1 MSKKNETGYLSAK
14 ESRRISRENRRITD
28 QLEKRHK
35 RKNVPESEYLTQMKD
50 PNNALEIENLHTY
63 FFSDVGTVRAVDG
76 VSFDVP
82 IGKTVGVVGESGCG
96 KSVTSLSIMQL
107 LQRPQGQIVDGEIR
121 LNLGNGKCYDITK
134 TPTERM
140 QNLRGNY
147 MSMIFQEPM
156 TSLNPVFT
164 IGRQIM
170 ESLLFHGEKDK
181 KRARERAIEMLRLV
195 GIPDP
200 EKSMERY
207 PHQISGGMRQRV
219 MIAMAL
225 SCQPNILIA
234 DEPTTALD
242 VTIQAQILRL
252 IGDLRKKLGTAI
264 ILITH
269 DLGIVAQTAENV
281 LVMYGGQAVEYSD
294 VKSIYKQP
302 LHPYTVGLLKS
313 IPKLHDQQKR
323 LYNIKGS
330 IPSPKEFPEG
340 CRFSPRCEECME
352 ICRTKKPELVS
363 LPDGRRVRCWKYAL
377 NQEKATAKEA
387 AEE

>member
-1 MSKKNETGYLSAK
+1 MSEP
-14 ESRRISRENRRITD
+14 I
-28 QLEKRHK
+28 LEVKGLK
-35 RKNVPESEYLTQMKD
+35 
-50 PNNALEIENLHTY
+50 TY
-63 FFSDVGTVRAVDG
+63 FYTEEGVVPAVDG
-76 VSFDVP
+76 LDFTLHNGETLA
-82 IGKTVGVVGESGCG
+82 IVGESGCG
-96 KSVTSLSIMQL
+96 KSVTSLSILGLIPNPPGKIIEGGIVYHGEDLTKVSEKRM
-107 LQRPQGQIVDGEIR
+107 RQIRGKEI
-121 LNLGNGKCYDITK
+121 
-134 TPTERM
+134 
-140 QNLRGNY
+140 
-147 MSMIFQEPM
+147 SMIFQEPM

-170 ESLLFHGEKDK
+170 ESLLFHGETDK

-313 IPKLHDQQKR
+313 IPKLHDQQRR

-340 CRFSPRCEECME
+340 CRFSPRCEDCME

-363 LPDGRRVRCWKYAL
+363 LPDGRRVRCWKYTMS
-377 NQEKATAKEA
+377 QEKAEEKEA
-387 AEE
+387 TQE

>member
-156 TSLNPVFT
+156 TSLNPVFR
-164 IGRQIM
+164 IGAQLDEVIALHDGEGKSKEEIKERSIH
-170 ESLLFHGEKDK
+170 LL
-181 KRARERAIEMLRLV
+181 EMA
-195 GIPDP
+195 GIANC
-200 EKSMERY
+200 EGVYNMF
-207 PHQISGGMRQRV
+207 PHELSGGMRQRV

-225 SCQPNILIA
+225 SCNPKLIIA

-242 VTIQAQILRL
+242 VTIQAQILDL
-252 IGDLRKKLGTAI
+252 IRQMKERSGTTVL
-264 ILITH
+264 LITH
-269 DLGIVAQTAENV
+269 DMGVVAGLAQRIVILYAGC
-281 LVMYGGQAVEYSD
+281 VMEAGTTDEIFY
-294 VKSIYKQP
+294 QP
-302 LHPYTVGLLKS
+302 AHPYTRGL
-313 IPKLHDQQKR
+313 QKASPRLDEMGGGR
-323 LYNIKGS
+323 LYTIEGT
-330 IPSPKEFPEG
+330 PPELIAPGPG
-340 CRFSPRCEECME
+340 CPFAPRCPHATEQCRRE
-352 ICRTKKPELVS
+352 IPALRDLGGGHLVA
-363 LPDGRRVRCWKYAL
+363 CHHAE
-377 NQEKATAKEA
+377 QEVTA
-387 AEE
+387 

>member
-156 TSLNPVFT
+156 TSLNPVFR
-164 IGRQIM
+164 IGAQLDEVIALHDGEGKSKEEIKERSIH
-170 ESLLFHGEKDK
+170 LL
-181 KRARERAIEMLRLV
+181 EMA
-195 GIPDP
+195 GIANC
-200 EKSMERY
+200 EGVYNMF
-207 PHQISGGMRQRV
+207 PHELSGGMRQRV

-225 SCQPNILIA
+225 ACDPELLIA

-242 VTIQAQILRL
+242 VTIQAQILDLINRL
-252 IGDLRKKLGTAI
+252 REKLGMAVL
-264 ILITH
+264 LITH
-269 DLGIVAQTAENV
+269 DLGVVAETADKV
-281 LVMYGGQAVEYSD
+281 VVMYCGRVVEQATVEQLFT
-294 VKSIYKQP
+294 KP
-302 LHPYTVGLLKS
+302 LHPYTQGLLDS
-313 IPKLHDQQKR
+313 IPKMDEDKER
-323 LYNIKGS
+323 LYMIKG
-330 IPSPKEFPEG
+330 IVPDPIHLPKG
-340 CRFSPRCEECME
+340 CSFADRCDKCME
-352 ICRTKKPELVS
+352 KCKEHMPKLARTE
-363 LPDGRRVRCWKYAL
+363 DGRKVRCFL
-377 NQEKATAKEA
+377 ISDEVEG
-387 AEE
+387 E

>member
-1 MSKKNETGYLSAK
+1 MSEP
-14 ESRRISRENRRITD
+14 I
-28 QLEKRHK
+28 LEVNGLK
-35 RKNVPESEYLTQMKD
+35 
-50 PNNALEIENLHTY
+50 TY
-63 FFSDVGTVRAVDG
+63 FYTEEGVVPAVDG
-76 VSFDVP
+76 LDFTLHNGETLA
-82 IGKTVGVVGESGCG
+82 IVGESGCG
-96 KSVTSLSIMQL
+96 KSVTSLSILRLIPNPPGKIIDGSIVYHGEDLCNVSEKRM
-107 LQRPQGQIVDGEIR
+107 RQIRGKEI
-121 LNLGNGKCYDITK
+121 
-134 TPTERM
+134 
-140 QNLRGNY
+140 
-147 MSMIFQEPM
+147 SMIFQEPM

-170 ESLLFHGEKDK
+170 ESLLYHGEKDK
-181 KRARERAIEMLRLV
+181 KRAHDRAVEMLRLV

-313 IPKLHDQQKR
+313 IPKLHDQQER

-330 IPSPKEFPEG
+330 IPSPKEFPQG
-340 CRFSPRCEECME
+340 CRFSPRCEDCME
-352 ICRTKKPELVS
+352 ICRTQKPDLVTM
-363 LPDGRRVRCWKYAL
+363 PDGRKVRCWKYAA
-377 NQEKATAKEA
+377 QKEA
-387 AEE
+387 TQE